1 MKSLAFMVVL
11 GIFLDGPPQAIAADL
26 AKLVLSL
33 KDGGH
38 VIVLRHF
45 ATDESQND
53 VYPFRFDDMTA
64 QRQLSE
70 RGRETAREVGAAIK
84 RLGVPI
90 GEIYTSKL
98 NRAVETAR
106 LMTGGDV
113 SPLEALSDSGAGST
127 SAMAN
132 PEGKNAKAGQALRDL
147 VAARP
152 KAGANNLVITHK
164 TNIADAFGKD
174 LSDVQEGE
182 ALIYK
187 PSPSGPSVLI
197 TRVQASEWIAQ
208 ASK

>member
-11 GIFLDGPPQAIAADL
+11 GIFLDRPPQASAADL
-26 AKLVLSL
+26 ANIVLSL

-45 ATDESQND
+45 ATDDSQKD

-84 RLGVPI
+84 KLGVPI
-90 GEIYTSKL
+90 AEIYTSKL
-98 NRAVETAR
+98 NRAVETGR

-132 PEGKNAKAGQALRDL
+132 PEGKNANAGQALRDL
-147 VAARP
+147 VAAPP

-174 LSDVQEGE
+174 LSDVREGE
-182 ALIYK
+182 ALIYR
-187 PSPSGPSVLI
+187 PSPLGPSVLI

>member
-11 GIFLDGPPQAIAADL
+11 GIFLNMRPQARAADL
-26 AKLVLSL
+26 ANIILSL

-45 ATDESQND
+45 ATDESQKD

-70 RGRETAREVGAAIK
+70 KGRETAREVGAAIK
-84 RLGVPI
+84 KLGVPI

-98 NRAVETAR
+98 NRAVETGR
-106 LMTGGDV
+106 LMTGEDV
-113 SPLEALSDSGAGST
+113 SPLEALSDSGAGSA
-127 SAMAN
+127 SAM
-132 PEGKNAKAGQALRDL
+132 ALRDL
-147 VAARP
+147 VAAPP

-174 LSDVQEGE
+174 LSDVREGE

-187 PSPSGPSVLI
+187 PSPSGPSVSI